1 MSVRCPQGHE
11 SSTSDFCDVCGE
23 PIAAGATST
32 PEVSPPAPAP
42 SPSTLSLPDPAAP
55 TATALVCASCSTDNP
70 PDALFCEACGYDFT
84 TGQLPVAPPPAATP
98 AGPEWI
104 AELWIDADWFAHQDA
119 PGGPPT
125 SGAPTTVP
133 LRATTIAIGRRSASR
148 KLYPD
153 IDCSGDGAVSHRHA
167 QLVLD
172 RDRWYVEDLGSTNGT
187 FVGAPGDPLPDTPL
201 GPHQRRELADDERV
215 YIGAWTRIMVRRATT
230 GERSA

>member
-1 MSVRCPQGHE
+1 MSDRCPQGHE

-23 PIAAGATST
+23 PIAAGATSA
-32 PEVSPPAPAP
+32 PEVSAPAPAQ
-42 SPSTLSLPDPAAP
+42 SSLSLPDPGAP

-84 TGQLPVAPPPAATP
+84 TGQLPVAPVASVFT
-98 AGPEWI
+98 GPEWM
-104 AELWIDADWFAHQDA
+104 AELWIDADWFAHQEA

-125 SGAPTTVP
+125 SGAPATVA
-133 LRATTIAIGRRSASR
+133 LRATTIAIGRRSRSR

-167 QLVLD
+167 QMILD

-187 FVGAPGDPLPDTPL
+187 FVGSPGEPLPETPL
-201 GPHQRRELADDERV
+201 DPHQRRELADDERV
-215 YIGAWTRIMVRRATT
+215 YVGAWTRIMVRRATT